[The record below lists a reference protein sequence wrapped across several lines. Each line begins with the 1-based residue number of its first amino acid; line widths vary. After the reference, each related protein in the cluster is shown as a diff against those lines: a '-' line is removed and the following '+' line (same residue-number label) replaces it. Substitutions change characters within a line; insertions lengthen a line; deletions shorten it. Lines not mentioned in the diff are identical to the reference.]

1 MPNQTRED
9 EPFNALDAVRA
20 SNFTEKSGPDRAIDL
35 GFVDLQAKGHD
46 RPKKDE
52 KYDLV
57 TASSDSLASLPTPL
71 TQYKRLDLDLYEF
84 YSADLPDI
92 WGANEG
98 LVKVSV
104 DTRDPQKID
113 GNPATAAFATEFAV
127 SDGDY
132 APSFLYRGI
141 FRNVLFEEWVNLG
154 FDLYEVDTDASVYY
168 DKIKGVI
175 DGVPEIKNLDVLK
188 GIPYLNLATNLFDGI
203 VRTFG
208 KNPDDHLWG
217 EIPLLEIDP
226 LVGGA
231 FLRSGIYVLFERSST
246 SDSEVGVSS
255 FNYLNGRLAPKDNA
269 KLTNHLIIGIR
280 VRAHESATA

>member
-1 MPNQTRED
+1 MAKRTKDFDSPSS
-9 EPFNALDAVRA
+9 LDAARA
-20 SNFTEKSGPDRAIDL
+20 INFIEKSRPDRAIDL
-35 GFVDLQAKGHD
+35 GFVDLLAKGHT

-52 KYDLV
+52 EYDLI
-57 TASSDSLASLPTPL
+57 TASSDALADLPTP
-71 TQYKRLDLDLYEF
+71 TTPYKRLDLDLYEF

-104 DTRDPQKID
+104 DTRDPQEIE
-113 GNPATAAFATEFAV
+113 GNPATAAFATEFDV
-127 SDGDY
+127 SDRDY
-132 APSFLYRGI
+132 APRFLYRGV

-154 FDLYEVDTDASVYY
+154 FDLYEIDTDASVYY

-203 VRTFG
+203 IRTFG

-217 EIPLLEIDP
+217 EIPILEVDP

-231 FLRSGIYVLFERSST
+231 FLRTGIYVLFERSSGG
-246 SDSEVGVSS
+246 SAVGVSS
-255 FNYLNGRLAPKDNA
+255 FRYLNGRLIPKNGA
-269 KLTNHLIIGIR
+269 RLSNHLIIGLR
-280 VRAHESATA
+280 VRGYKEGES